1 MLRLNIRHS
10 LPQTDLRINR
20 GTLDRAAYVPAQ
32 VHTNNRQARSNK
44 GVTQMSTDLDTYR
57 SRRVSNGARTMDD
70 FTRERGQRGISDAQ
84 SGTSRRTQTGYSRA
98 NNGAKN
104 GDDIQAQYYNQL
116 FADAQAITVFELEWT
131 SGADVRITPERVV
144 GETDV
149 GDVTAEIQTS
159 PSADIRTTQ
168 GGVQTYLRDQGFIRR
183 WVTEDNYDIYA

>member
-32 VHTNNRQARSNK
+32 VHTNNRQASSNK

-98 NNGAKN
+98 TNGAKR

-131 SGADVRITPERVV
+131 SGADVSITPERVV

-149 GDVTAEIQTS
+149 GDVTAEIQTA

-168 GGVQTYLRDQGFIRR
+168 GGVQTYLRDQGFIRQ
-183 WVTEDNYDIYA
+183 WVTEDYYDIYA